1 MDGTEDYRQEM
12 MRGGAQDGVRRSSP
26 MVSQK
31 NTDLELDK
39 IVFKGKKENKV
50 LSDIGTI
57 HSKFVCN
64 VELQANEEL
73 GVKACQ
79 QTSES
84 GPWVFP
90 KGKEEKTIDIHIVF
104 RLVKVSRC

>member
-1 MDGTEDYRQEM
+1 MDGTEDYRQGM
-12 MRGGAQDGVRRSSP
+12 MRGGAQAGIRGSSP
-26 MVSQK
+26 MVNQK

-57 HSKFVCN
+57 HSKFGCN

-79 QTSES
+79 QTSEN
-84 GPWVFP
+84 GPQVFP
-90 KGKEEKTIDIHIVF
+90 KGKEEKNIDMHIVF
-104 RLVKVSRC
+104 CVVKDSRC